1 MSKNKLRFL
10 WQQIPSTTVS
20 EILCGSGMTG
30 VVLDLEHGIFNDET
44 AFQCIRIIKSLGKKC
59 MARVPKDYA
68 HPHYWLDAGVD
79 GLIFSTVESYD
90 QAKLLFEKCLFA
102 PDGTRGLGLVRQN
115 FWGKNK
121 LIDDGRPILIA
132 QIENKIG
139 AENIFDI
146 VKIDFDYF
154 MVGPYDLSLS
164 LGLPGNFDNDLY
176 RKCFISIKDAVKD
189 KLGYH
194 IVKDIEGQIGGLNDC
209 GFLAF
214 GTDSLMLINGVEIM
228 ESYI

>member
-1 MSKNKLRFL
+1 MPKNKLRFL

-20 EILCGSGMTG
+20 EILCRSEMNG

-44 AFQCIRIIKSLGKKC
+44 AFQCIRIIKSLAKKC
-59 MARVPKDYA
+59 MVRVPKDYA

-79 GLIFSTVESYD
+79 GIIFSTVDSYD

-121 LIDDGRPILIA
+121 LIENRRPMLIA
-132 QIENKIG
+132 QIENSIG

-146 VKIDFDYF
+146 VKLDFDYF
-154 MVGPYDLSLS
+154 MIGPYDLSLS
-164 LGLPGNFDNDLY
+164 LGSPGNFDNDLY
-176 RKCFISIKDAVKD
+176 KKTLSSIKDAVKD

-194 IVKDIEGQIGGLNDC
+194 IVKDIEGQISELSDC
-209 GFLAF
+209 EFLAF
-214 GTDSLMLINGVEIM
+214 GLDSLMLINGVEII